1 MAKRKHQK
9 NQNLLTSPG
18 TLTYVGPEI
27 DLHTVISRIR
37 YNKEY
42 YKEEQVGEAKAL
54 GKFLSLPIA
63 QEEEV
68 TWYNVNGV
76 HNTGVIGHLGKAFGI
91 HTLVLE
97 DILNTTQKPKLEWLS
112 EDALFFVMKGLS
124 YKMPE
129 KQKGAKM
136 LGIESGIEVEHISF
150 FLKPGLLLSFQ
161 EEIGDDAF
169 GEVERRLK
177 TSVGKT
183 RSNGVDY
190 LLFSMVDIIVDNY
203 FLILEKLEERLD
215 GVEDEI
221 IKGSA
226 NYKLGDLYGLK
237 QDLTTMRRCALPL
250 REMLSELMRS
260 ESGFVSPNVIPYF
273 RDLYDHVIQ
282 IIESIEI
289 YRDLL
294 ASLVDVHL
302 SSMSYKMN
310 QVMKTLTVFS
320 AIFMP
325 LTFLVGVYGMNF
337 DNMPEL
343 RDPNGYYILWG
354 VMILIAI
361 GLFGYFRWKRW
372 T

>member
-1 MAKRKHQK
+1 MAKRKHSK
-9 NQNLLTSPG
+9 NQNLHTSPG

-27 DLHTVISRIR
+27 DLKTVISRIR
-37 YNKEY
+37 YSKESY
-42 YKEEQVGEAKAL
+42 QEDQVVDAKSLGQFFDPPAPGEI
-54 GKFLSLPIA
+54 S
-63 QEEEV
+63 
-68 TWYNVNGV
+68 WYNVNGI
-76 HNTGVIGHLGKAFGI
+76 HQTAMIGYIGKAFDI

-97 DILNTTQKPKLEWLS
+97 DILNTIQKPKLEWLS
-112 EDALFFVMKGLS
+112 EDSLFLVMKGLS
-124 YKMPE
+124 YRMPE
-129 KQKGAKM
+129 KDKRRKVM
-136 LGIESGIEVEHISF
+136 GIESGVEVEHISF
-150 FLKPGLLLSFQ
+150 VVNPGLLLSFQ

-169 GEVERRLK
+169 SEVEKRLK

-190 LLFSMVDIIVDNY
+190 LLFSLIDLVVDNY
-203 FLILEKLEERLD
+203 FLVLERLEERLD

-237 QDLTTMRRCALPL
+237 QDLTIMRRCVLPL
-250 REMLSELMRS
+250 REILAEIMRS
-260 ESGFVSPNVIPYF
+260 DSGFVSTGVLPYF

-282 IIESIEI
+282 VVETIEI

-343 RDPNGYYILWG
+343 HHPNGYFIVWG
-354 VMILIAI
+354 VMLAIAF
-361 GLFGYFRWKRW
+361 GLYGYFKWKKW

>member
-1 MAKRKHQK
+1 MAKRKHRK

-18 TLTYVGPEI
+18 TLTYVGPEL
-27 DLHTVISRIR
+27 DLNTVVTRIR
-37 YNKEY
+37 YNKDFF
-42 YKEEQVGEAKAL
+42 EERQASEAKEPGNFLVGPSHNEAL
-54 GKFLSLPIA
+54 
-63 QEEEV
+63 
-68 TWYNVNGV
+68 WYNVNGI
-76 HNTGVIGHLGKAFGI
+76 HNAAVIAHIGKTFGI

-97 DILNTTQKPKLEWLS
+97 DILNTTQKSKLDWLTADS
-112 EDALFFVMKGLS
+112 MFLVMKGLS
-124 YKMPE
+124 YKLPE
-129 KQKGAKM
+129 KPGNSRV
-136 LGIESGIEVEHISF
+136 ISVESGIEVEHLCF
-150 FLKPGLLLSFQ
+150 VVKPGLLLSFQ
-161 EEIGDDAF
+161 EEVSEDAF
-169 GEVERRLK
+169 AEVERRLK

-183 RSNGVDY
+183 RTNGVDY
-190 LLFSMVDIIVDNY
+190 LLFSLIDIVVDNY
-203 FLILEKLEERLD
+203 FLVLEKLEERLD

-221 IKGSA
+221 MKGSA

-237 QDLTTMRRCALPL
+237 QDLTIMRRCVLPL
-250 REMLSELMRS
+250 RDILVDILRND
-260 ESGFVSPNVIPYF
+260 SGFVEPHVIPYF

-282 IIESIEI
+282 VVETIEI

-343 RDPNGYYILWG
+343 HTRYGYYIVWG
-354 VMILIAI
+354 LMLAIAL
-361 GLFGYFRWKRW
+361 GLYGYFRWKRW